1 MAELP
6 PLSHSLPHITVTN
19 PYEEISDC
27 AVLGDFDQG
36 ATDDYQSSCDENEK
50 EENGNNG
57 ITRKKSIVTFNDNVE
72 RIEIE
77 RL

>member
-1 MAELP
+1 VAELP
-6 PLSHSLPHITVTN
+6 SVPHSLPHITITN
-19 PYEEISDC
+19 PYEEIING

-36 ATDDYQSSCDENEK
+36 ATDDFQSSCDENEN
-50 EENGNNG
+50 EESDNNG